1 MLSEGPT
8 GEAGSGTVQTP
19 APPPRRPRAADQPL
33 AVPPPPPAPAVLLSP
48 PSCTTV
54 PDIQWLKHWC
64 RAAQLQGLVL
74 STQAAMVGVTPIL
87 E

>member
-1 MLSEGPT
+1 MKLGQAPCKHQRHLPGGP
-8 GEAGSGTVQTP
+8 ALQTSP
-19 APPPRRPRAADQPL
+19 SLFR
-33 AVPPPPPAPAVLLSP
+33 PPPAPAVLLSP

>member
-1 MLSEGPT
+1 MKLGQAPCKHQRHLPGGP
-8 GEAGSGTVQTP
+8 AGPHT
-19 APPPRRPRAADQPL
+19 ADQPL
-33 AVPPPPPAPAVLLSP
+33 AVPLPPVLLSP

-74 STQAAMVGVTPIL
+74 SSQAAMVGVTPIL